1 MIYMYRL
8 AILYNN
14 KMTIGKNFNTKEEA
28 ETFVLEESE
37 RSIIKRADLLNK
49 ETGERI
55 KIF

>member
-1 MIYMYRL
+1 MYRL